1 MDMAVARIKPR
12 QFTSKAF
19 AYLLLFVFGLLFG
32 LPFFWTLLT
41 SLKTTAEMYQVP
53 PTLFPQ
59 EEWRFSNYVEIFQVA
74 PFGRYILNSVILVI
88 LNVFGTVLSCLVVG
102 YSFARFRWPGR
113 DFVFTLAMAT
123 IILPRE
129 VTTIPTYIFFAK
141 LKWLNTYL
149 PLFLPSWFGIN
160 AFLIFL
166 FRQYIMSIPR
176 ELDEAAFIDGANPLR
191 ILIHVLVPLS
201 KPIITTAIILTF
213 IGVWNDFWGPY
224 IFLSEKELFPIS
236 VGLRLFASEA
246 YRLTGYGNATQ
257 HLLMAGSIVAIAPCV
272 LVFLFA
278 QRYFVESVISSGFK
292 GV

>member
-1 MDMAVARIKPR
+1 MAVARIKPR
-12 QFTSKAF
+12 QFTSKSF
-19 AYLLLFVFGLLFG
+19 AYLLLIVFGLLFG

-191 ILIHVLVPLS
+191 ILLHVLVPLS

-272 LVFLFA
+272 LIFLFA